1 MLFQHYL
8 INLKQTIPKN
18 WNIFYFLSVHRDT
31 KQLCIT
37 FQVNGSFIQH
47 TDQEQ
52 PNSMQDLLSVL
63 RKTARKTDALNIL
76 EAYVLGVNYPD
87 ELFCSYEADPQA
99 PSNAFDRRLFHVFAD
114 ANEDEVREIEQIS
127 GNEGWLKPFFDLGD
141 QDGWFYGPM
150 FCYEEK
156 VINVSHKTASID
168 IFDYIS
174 SFRLQQLTSTVKE
187 ICLVPAI
194 DTK

>member
-1 MLFQHYL
+1 M
-8 INLKQTIPKN
+8 
-18 WNIFYFLSVHRDT
+18 
-31 KQLCIT
+31 
-37 FQVNGSFIQH
+37 
-47 TDQEQ
+47 DQEQ
-52 PNSMQDLLSVL
+52 PHSIQDLLNVL
-63 RKTARKTDALNIL
+63 RKTAMKTDALHNL

-127 GNEGWLKPFFDLGD
+127 RKEGWLKRLFDWGD
-141 QDGWFYGPM
+141 QNGWLGGPL

-156 VINVSHKTASID
+156 VINVSQTTGSLD
-168 IFDYIS
+168 IFDFIS
-174 SFRLQQLTSTVKE
+174 SFRLQQLTSTVRD